1 MCKGGCRISGF
12 ALCCVYCLRDDEYN
26 NTSVMKCICGN
37 ILGIGATGRYDE
49 LWGDIAN
56 VGAAMSDSSEWGDS
70 ENPEV
75 SDGPS
80 DTGMSGGSD
89 VSDELEKLEDVD
101 IRKSRN

>member
-1 MCKGGCRISGF
+1 
-12 ALCCVYCLRDDEYN
+12 
-26 NTSVMKCICGN
+26 
-37 ILGIGATGRYDE
+37 
-49 LWGDIAN
+49 
-56 VGAAMSDSSEWGDS
+56 MSDSSERGDS

-89 VSDELEKLEDVD
+89 VSNELEKLEDVD